1 VKTLGRTAA
10 RKSLPLTERDLH
22 DLETLRESA
31 IHREALSQAAHIELA
46 DDASE
51 AVLLHAIHEAGMRA
65 VRQQI
70 EEQGYKEI
78 GETMAGNERQRVA
91 RRRRPSWA
99 DES

>member
-1 VKTLGRTAA
+1 MKALDRTVA

-51 AVLLHAIHEAGMRA
+51 AALLHAIHKAGMRA

-78 GETMAGNERQRVA
+78 GETMDGNQRQRVS
-91 RRRRPSWA
+91 RRRRPLWA